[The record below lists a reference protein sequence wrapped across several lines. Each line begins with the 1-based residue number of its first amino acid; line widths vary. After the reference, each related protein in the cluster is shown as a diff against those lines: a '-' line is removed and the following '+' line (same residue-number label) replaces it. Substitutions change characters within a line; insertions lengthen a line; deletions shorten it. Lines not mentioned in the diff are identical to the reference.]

1 MNRKYKIVIFGAT
14 GFTGE
19 LCAKFMSEKYSDVPI
34 AIAGRSLEKLE
45 KIKNKHGL
53 PFPIIVADAFDVS
66 ALEKMCK
73 DTEVVLS
80 TAGPY
85 HKYGSDLLGA
95 CVKNGCHYVDI
106 TGESFWIKDMIEK
119 HHKEASNK
127 GVRIIN
133 ACGFDSA
140 PSDLGVFYAV
150 NQVAGSVKSVQ
161 CFQAWKGEAS
171 GGTMETMFSS
181 MDAKLAKGGLGKF
194 SLNPKNSISE
204 NQKKKTSDKITV
216 QKIPHLGGW
225 TGPFVMAL
233 PNTRVVRRSAA
244 LSKFTGK
251 YYGDDFVYSEGA
263 YYSKKG
269 AARKVTFMTLAL
281 GLIIVS
287 PLRKLLRGLFRK
299 PGEGPSQEAM
309 DSGFFKSRFLIETQ
323 DGFRAFSMS
332 SSGDPGYKMTSRMAC
347 ESALCLA
354 VENPASLP
362 GGEGF
367 GGLLTPSVGLGNVLI
382 NRLKNIGVSF
392 KEISLNN

>member
-1 MNRKYKIVIFGAT
+1 MSKKYKIVIFGAT

-19 LCAKFMSEKYSDVPI
+19 LCAKFMSERYSDIPM
-34 AIAGRSLEKLE
+34 AIAGRSQEKLE
-45 KIKNKHGL
+45 KIKAKHNL
-53 PFPIIVADAFDVS
+53 SFPIVVADAFDVG
-66 ALEKMCK
+66 ALDKMCQ
-73 DTEVVLS
+73 DAEVVLS

-85 HKYGSDLLGA
+85 HKYGSALLAA

-106 TGESFWIKDMIEK
+106 TGESFWVKDMIEK
-119 HHKEASNK
+119 HHTEASEK
-127 GVRIIN
+127 GLRIIN

-140 PSDLGVFYAV
+140 PSDLGVLYSIS
-150 NQVAGSVKSVQ
+150 QVVGSVKSVQ

-194 SLNPKNSISE
+194 SLNPKNSITE
-204 NQKKKTSDKITV
+204 NQKKNTSDKIKV

-244 LSKFTGK
+244 LSKIVGK

-263 YYSKKG
+263 YYSKRG
-269 AARKVTFMTLAL
+269 AARKATFMTIAL

-287 PLRKLLRGLFRK
+287 PLRKLLRGFFRK
-299 PGEGPSQEAM
+299 PGEGPSQKAM
-309 DSGFFKSRFLIETQ
+309 DSGFFKSRFLVETQ

-332 SSGDPGYKMTSRMAC
+332 SNGDPGYKMTSRMAC

-354 VENPASLP
+354 IENPDDLP
-362 GGEGF
+362 GGAGF

-382 NRLKNIGVSF
+382 KRLKNIGVVF
-392 KEISLNN
+392 EEIPLNS

>member
-1 MNRKYKIVIFGAT
+1 MSKKYKIVIFGAT

-19 LCAKFMSEKYSDVPI
+19 LCAKFMSERYSEIPM
-34 AIAGRSLEKLE
+34 AIAGRSQEKLE
-45 KIKNKHGL
+45 KIKAKHNL
-53 PFPIIVADAFDVS
+53 SFPIIVADAFDVD
-66 ALEKMCK
+66 ALNKMCK
-73 DTEVVLS
+73 DAEVVLS

-119 HHKEASNK
+119 HHTEAGEK
-127 GVRIIN
+127 GLRIIN

-140 PSDLGVFYAV
+140 PSDLGVFYAI
-150 NQVAGSVKSVQ
+150 NQVEGTVKSVQ

-204 NQKKKTSDKITV
+204 NQKKNTSDKIKV

-244 LSKFTGK
+244 LSKTVGK

-269 AARKVTFMTLAL
+269 AAKKVTFMTIAL

-287 PLRKLLRGLFRK
+287 PLRKLLRGFFRK

-309 DSGFFKSRFLIETQ
+309 DSGFFKSRFLVETQ
-323 DGFRAFSMS
+323 EGFRAFSMS

-354 VENPASLP
+354 VENPDELP
-362 GGEGF
+362 GGAGF
-367 GGLLTPSVGLGNVLI
+367 GGLLTPSIGLGNVLI
-382 NRLKNIGVSF
+382 KRLKNIGVAF
-392 KEISLNN
+392 KEIPLNS

>member
-19 LCAKFMSEKYSDVPI
+19 LCAKFMSEKYSDIPI

-244 LSKFTGK
+244 LSRFTGK

-287 PLRKLLRGLFRK
+287 PLRKLLRGFFRK

-309 DSGFFKSRFLIETQ
+309 DSGFFKSRFLIETK

>member
-19 LCAKFMSEKYSDVPI
+19 LCAKFMSEKYSDIPI

-53 PFPIIVADAFDVS
+53 PFPIIVADAFDVN

-204 NQKKKTSDKITV
+204 NQKKKTSDKIKV

-244 LSKFTGK
+244 LSRFTGK

>member
-1 MNRKYKIVIFGAT
+1 MRKKYKIVIFGAT

-19 LCAKFMSEKYSDVPI
+19 LCAKFMSERYSDVPM
-34 AIAGRSLEKLE
+34 AIAGRNEKKLKE
-45 KIKNKHGL
+45 IKKKHSL
-53 PFPIIVADAFDVS
+53 PFPIIVADAFDIE
-66 ALEKMCK
+66 ALNKMCTE
-73 DTEVVLS
+73 TEVVLS
-80 TAGPY
+80 AAGPF

-119 HHKEASNK
+119 HHKEAVNK

-150 NQVAGSVKSVQ
+150 NRVEGSVRGVQ
-161 CFQAWKGEAS
+161 CFHAWKGEAS

-194 SLNPKNSISE
+194 SLNPKNSVTES
-204 NQKKKTSDKITV
+204 QKKRTNDKIKI
-216 QKIPHLGGW
+216 QEIPHLGGW

-244 LSKFTGK
+244 LSKVVGK
-251 YYGDDFVYSEGA
+251 YYGDDFIYSEGA
-263 YYSKKG
+263 YYSKKS
-269 AARKVTFMTLAL
+269 AARKVSFMTLVL

-287 PLRKLLRGLFRK
+287 PLRKLLRGFFRK

-309 DSGFFKSRFLIETQ
+309 DSGFFKSRFLVETNS
-323 DGFRAFSMS
+323 GFRAFSMY

-347 ESALCLA
+347 ESAMCLA
-354 VENPASLP
+354 VENPNDLP

-367 GGLLTPSVGLGNVLI
+367 GGLLTPSAGLGNVLI
-382 NRLKNIGVSF
+382 KRLKNIGVSF
-392 KEISLNN
+392 EEISLEA

>member
-1 MNRKYKIVIFGAT
+1 MSKKYKIVIFGAT

-19 LCAKFMSEKYSDVPI
+19 LCAKFMSERYSEIPM
-34 AIAGRSLEKLE
+34 AIAGRSQEKLE
-45 KIKNKHGL
+45 KIKAKHNL
-53 PFPIIVADAFDVS
+53 SFPIIVADAFDVD
-66 ALEKMCK
+66 ALDKMCK
-73 DTEVVLS
+73 DAEVVLS

-119 HHKEASNK
+119 HHTEAGEK
-127 GVRIIN
+127 GLRIIN

-140 PSDLGVFYAV
+140 PSDLGVFYAI
-150 NQVAGSVKSVQ
+150 NQVEGDVKSVQ

-181 MDAKLAKGGLGKF
+181 MDAKLARGGLGKF

-204 NQKKKTSDKITV
+204 NQKKNTSDKIKV

-244 LSKFTGK
+244 LSKSVGK

-269 AARKVTFMTLAL
+269 AAKKVTFMTIAL

-287 PLRKLLRGLFRK
+287 PLRKLLRGFFRK

-309 DSGFFKSRFLIETQ
+309 DSGFFKSRFLVETQ
-323 DGFRAFSMS
+323 EGFRAFSMS

-354 VENPASLP
+354 VENPEELP
-362 GGEGF
+362 GGAGF
-367 GGLLTPSVGLGNVLI
+367 GGLLTPSIGLGNVLI
-382 NRLKNIGVSF
+382 KRLKNIGVAF
-392 KEISLNN
+392 KEIPLNS

>member
-45 KIKNKHGL
+45 KIKNKHDL

-95 CVKNGCHYVDI
+95 CVKNGCHYIDI

-119 HHKEASNK
+119 HHREASNK
-127 GVRIIN
+127 GIRIIN

-204 NQKKKTSDKITV
+204 NQKKKTSDKIKV

-287 PLRKLLRGLFRK
+287 PLRKLLRGFFRK

-354 VENPASLP
+354 IENPASLP

>member
-1 MNRKYKIVIFGAT
+1 MSKKYKIVIFGAT

-19 LCAKFMSEKYSDVPI
+19 LCAKFMSERYSEIPM
-34 AIAGRSLEKLE
+34 AIAGRSQGKLE
-45 KIKNKHGL
+45 KIKAKHSL
-53 PFPIIVADAFDVS
+53 SFPIIVADAFDVD
-66 ALEKMCK
+66 ALDKMCK
-73 DTEVVLS
+73 DAEVVLS

-95 CVKNGCHYVDI
+95 CIKNGCHYVDI

-119 HHKEASNK
+119 HHVEAGEK
-127 GVRIIN
+127 GLRIIN

-140 PSDLGVFYAV
+140 PSDLGVFYAI
-150 NQVAGSVKSVQ
+150 NQVVGNVKSVQ

-194 SLNPKNSISE
+194 SLNPENSISE
-204 NQKKKTSDKITV
+204 NQKKNTSDKIKV

-244 LSKFTGK
+244 LSKSVGK

-263 YYSKKG
+263 YYSKRG
-269 AARKVTFMTLAL
+269 AARKVTFMTIAL

-287 PLRKLLRGLFRK
+287 PLRKLLRGFFRK

-309 DSGFFKSRFLIETQ
+309 DSGFFKSRFLVETQ
-323 DGFRAFSMS
+323 EGFRAFSMS

-354 VENPASLP
+354 VENPEELP
-362 GGEGF
+362 GGAGF
-367 GGLLTPSVGLGNVLI
+367 GGFLTPSIGLGNVLI
-382 NRLKNIGVSF
+382 KRLKNIGVAF
-392 KEISLNN
+392 KEIPLNS

>member
-19 LCAKFMSEKYSDVPI
+19 LCAKFMSEKYSDIPI
-34 AIAGRSLEKLE
+34 AIAGRNLEKLE

-244 LSKFTGK
+244 LSRFTGK

-263 YYSKKG
+263 YYSKKS

-287 PLRKLLRGLFRK
+287 PLRKLLRGFFRK

-309 DSGFFKSRFLIETQ
+309 DSGFFKSRFLIETK

-354 VENPASLP
+354 IENPASLP

>member
-1 MNRKYKIVIFGAT
+1 MIKKYKIVIFGAT

-34 AIAGRSLEKLE
+34 AIAGRNKEKLE
-45 KIKNKHGL
+45 KIKAKHGL
-53 PFPIIVADAFDVS
+53 SFPIIVADAFDVD
-66 ALEKMCK
+66 ALDKMCN

-85 HKYGSDLLGA
+85 HKYGSVLLGS

-119 HHKEASNK
+119 HHAAAGEK
-127 GVRIIN
+127 GLRIIN

-140 PSDLGVFYAV
+140 PSDLGVFYAI
-150 NQVAGSVKSVQ
+150 NQVVGSVKSVQ

-204 NQKKKTSDKITV
+204 NQKKNTSDKIKV
-216 QKIPHLGGW
+216 QKIPYLGGW

-244 LSKFTGK
+244 LSKNIGK
-251 YYGDDFVYSEGA
+251 HYGDDFVYSEGA
-263 YYSKKG
+263 YYSKRG
-269 AARKVTFMTLAL
+269 AARKVTFMTIAL

-287 PLRKLLRGLFRK
+287 PLRKLLRGFFRK

-309 DSGFFKSRFLIETQ
+309 DSGFFKSRFLVETQ

-354 VENPASLP
+354 VENPEELP
-362 GGEGF
+362 GGAGF

-382 NRLKNIGVSF
+382 KRLKNIGVAF
-392 KEISLNN
+392 EEIPLDV

>member
-1 MNRKYKIVIFGAT
+1 MSKKYKIVIFGAT

-19 LCAKFMSEKYSDVPI
+19 LCAKFMSERYSEIPM
-34 AIAGRSLEKLE
+34 AIAGRSQEKLE
-45 KIKNKHGL
+45 KIKAKHNL
-53 PFPIIVADAFDVS
+53 SFPIIVADAFDVD
-66 ALEKMCK
+66 ALDKMCK
-73 DTEVVLS
+73 DAEVVLS

-119 HHKEASNK
+119 HHTEAGEK
-127 GVRIIN
+127 GLRIIN

-140 PSDLGVFYAV
+140 PSDLGVFYAI
-150 NQVAGSVKSVQ
+150 NQVVGNVKSVQ

-181 MDAKLAKGGLGKF
+181 MDAKLARGGLGKF

-204 NQKKKTSDKITV
+204 NQKKNTSDKIKV

-244 LSKFTGK
+244 LSKSVGK

-269 AARKVTFMTLAL
+269 AAKKVTFMTIAL

-287 PLRKLLRGLFRK
+287 PLRKLLRGFFRK

-309 DSGFFKSRFLIETQ
+309 DSGFFKSRFLVETQ
-323 DGFRAFSMS
+323 DGFSAFSMS

-354 VENPASLP
+354 VENPEELP
-362 GGEGF
+362 GGAGF
-367 GGLLTPSVGLGNVLI
+367 GGLLTPSIGLGNVLI
-382 NRLKNIGVSF
+382 KRLKNIGVAF
-392 KEISLNN
+392 KEIPLNS

>member
-19 LCAKFMSEKYSDVPI
+19 LCAKFMSEKYSDIPI

-45 KIKNKHGL
+45 KIKNKHDL
-53 PFPIIVADAFDVS
+53 PFPIIVADAFDVN

-204 NQKKKTSDKITV
+204 NQKKKTSDKIKV

-287 PLRKLLRGLFRK
+287 PLRKLLRGFFRK

>member
-19 LCAKFMSEKYSDVPI
+19 LCAKFMSEKYSDIPI

-53 PFPIIVADAFDVS
+53 PFPIIVADAFDVN

-127 GVRIIN
+127 GVRVIN

-287 PLRKLLRGLFRK
+287 PLRKLLRGFFRK

-309 DSGFFKSRFLIETQ
+309 DSGFFKSRFLIETK

-354 VENPASLP
+354 IENPASLP

-392 KEISLNN
+392 EEISLNN

>member
-19 LCAKFMSEKYSDVPI
+19 LCAKFMSEKYSDIPI

-53 PFPIIVADAFDVS
+53 PFPIIVADAFDVN

-204 NQKKKTSDKITV
+204 NQKKKTSDKIKV

-287 PLRKLLRGLFRK
+287 PLRKLLRGFFRK

-309 DSGFFKSRFLIETQ
+309 DSGFFKSRFLIETK

-354 VENPASLP
+354 IENPASLP

>member
-19 LCAKFMSEKYSDVPI
+19 LCAKFMSEKYSDIPI

-53 PFPIIVADAFDVS
+53 PFPIIVADAFDVN

-140 PSDLGVFYAV
+140 PSDLGVFYSV

-204 NQKKKTSDKITV
+204 NQKKKTSDKIKV

-287 PLRKLLRGLFRK
+287 PLRKLLRGFFRK

>member
-19 LCAKFMSEKYSDVPI
+19 LCAKFMSEKYSDIPI

-95 CVKNGCHYVDI
+95 CVKNGCHYIDI

-204 NQKKKTSDKITV
+204 TQKKKTSDKITV

>member
-19 LCAKFMSEKYSDVPI
+19 LCAKFMSEKYSDIPI

-53 PFPIIVADAFDVS
+53 PFPTIIADAFDVN

-119 HHKEASNK
+119 HHKEASNR

-150 NQVAGSVKSVQ
+150 NQVSGGVKSVQ

-204 NQKKKTSDKITV
+204 NQKKKTSDKIKV

-287 PLRKLLRGLFRK
+287 PLRKLLRGFFRK

-323 DGFRAFSMS
+323 GGFRAFSMS

-354 VENPASLP
+354 IENPASLP

>member
-19 LCAKFMSEKYSDVPI
+19 LCAKFMSEKYSDIPI

-85 HKYGSDLLGA
+85 HKYGSDLFGA
-95 CVKNGCHYVDI
+95 CVKSGCHYVDI

-204 NQKKKTSDKITV
+204 NQKKKTSDKIKV

-287 PLRKLLRGLFRK
+287 PLRKLLRGFFRK

>member
-19 LCAKFMSEKYSDVPI
+19 LCAKFMSEKYSDIPI

-45 KIKNKHGL
+45 KIKNKHDL
-53 PFPIIVADAFDVS
+53 PFPIIVADAFDVN

-85 HKYGSDLLGA
+85 HKYGSDLLSA

-150 NQVAGSVKSVQ
+150 NQVVGSVKSVQ

-204 NQKKKTSDKITV
+204 NQKKKTSDKIKI

-244 LSKFTGK
+244 LSRFTGK

-287 PLRKLLRGLFRK
+287 PLRKLLRGFFRK

-354 VENPASLP
+354 IENPASLP

>member
-19 LCAKFMSEKYSDVPI
+19 LCAKFMSEKYSDIPI

-53 PFPIIVADAFDVS
+53 PFPTIVADAFDVN

-287 PLRKLLRGLFRK
+287 PLRKLLRGFFRK

>member
-1 MNRKYKIVIFGAT
+1 MSKKYKIVIFGAT

-19 LCAKFMSEKYSDVPI
+19 LCAKFMSERYSEIPM
-34 AIAGRSLEKLE
+34 AIAGRSQEKLE
-45 KIKNKHGL
+45 KIKAKHNLG
-53 PFPIIVADAFDVS
+53 FPIIVADAFDVD
-66 ALEKMCK
+66 ALDKMCK
-73 DTEVVLS
+73 DAEVVLS

-119 HHKEASNK
+119 HHTEAGEK
-127 GVRIIN
+127 GLRIIN

-140 PSDLGVFYAV
+140 PSDLGVFYAI
-150 NQVAGSVKSVQ
+150 NQVVGNVKSVQ

-204 NQKKKTSDKITV
+204 NQKKNTSDKIKV

-244 LSKFTGK
+244 LSKSVGK

-269 AARKVTFMTLAL
+269 AAKKVTLMTIAL

-287 PLRKLLRGLFRK
+287 PLRKLLRGFFRK

-309 DSGFFKSRFLIETQ
+309 DSGFFKSRFLVETQ

-354 VENPASLP
+354 VENPDELP
-362 GGEGF
+362 GGAGF
-367 GGLLTPSVGLGNVLI
+367 GGLLTPSIGLGNILI
-382 NRLKNIGVSF
+382 KRLKNIGVAF
-392 KEISLNN
+392 KEIPLNS

>member
-1 MNRKYKIVIFGAT
+1 MSKKYKIVIFGAT

-19 LCAKFMSEKYSDVPI
+19 LCAKFMSERYSEIPM
-34 AIAGRSLEKLE
+34 AIAGRSQEKLE
-45 KIKNKHGL
+45 KIKAKHNL
-53 PFPIIVADAFDVS
+53 SFPIIVADAFDVD
-66 ALEKMCK
+66 ALNKMCK
-73 DTEVVLS
+73 DAEVVLS

-119 HHKEASNK
+119 HHTEAGEK
-127 GVRIIN
+127 GLRIIN

-140 PSDLGVFYAV
+140 PSDLGVFYAI
-150 NQVAGSVKSVQ
+150 NQVAGNVKSVQ

-204 NQKKKTSDKITV
+204 NQKKNTSDKIKV

-244 LSKFTGK
+244 LSKTIGK

-269 AARKVTFMTLAL
+269 AAKKVTFMTIAL

-287 PLRKLLRGLFRK
+287 PLRKLLRGFFRK

-309 DSGFFKSRFLIETQ
+309 DSGFFKSRFLVETQ
-323 DGFRAFSMS
+323 DGFSAFSMS

-354 VENPASLP
+354 VENPDELP
-362 GGEGF
+362 GGAGF
-367 GGLLTPSVGLGNVLI
+367 GGLLTPSIGLGNVLI
-382 NRLKNIGVSF
+382 KRLKNIGVAF
-392 KEISLNN
+392 KEIPLNS

>member
-19 LCAKFMSEKYSDVPI
+19 LCAKFMSEKYSDIPI

-95 CVKNGCHYVDI
+95 CVKSGCHYVDI

-204 NQKKKTSDKITV
+204 NQKKKTSDKIKV

-287 PLRKLLRGLFRK
+287 PLRKLLRGFFRK

-354 VENPASLP
+354 IENPASLP

>member
-1 MNRKYKIVIFGAT
+1 MSKKYKIVIFGAT

-19 LCAKFMSEKYSDVPI
+19 LCAKFMSERYSEIPM
-34 AIAGRSLEKLE
+34 AIAGRSQEKLE
-45 KIKNKHGL
+45 KIKAKHNL
-53 PFPIIVADAFDVS
+53 SFPIIVADAFDVD
-66 ALEKMCK
+66 ALDKMCK
-73 DTEVVLS
+73 DAEVVLS

-119 HHKEASNK
+119 HHTEAGEK
-127 GVRIIN
+127 GLRIIN

-140 PSDLGVFYAV
+140 PSDLGVFYAI
-150 NQVAGSVKSVQ
+150 NQVVGNVKSVQ

-181 MDAKLAKGGLGKF
+181 MDAKLARGGLGKF

-204 NQKKKTSDKITV
+204 NQKKNTSDKIKV

-225 TGPFVMAL
+225 TGPFIMAL

-244 LSKFTGK
+244 LSKTVGK

-269 AARKVTFMTLAL
+269 AAKKVTFMTIAL

-287 PLRKLLRGLFRK
+287 PLRKLLRGFFRK

-309 DSGFFKSRFLIETQ
+309 DSGFFKSRFLVETQ
-323 DGFRAFSMS
+323 DGFSAFSMS

-354 VENPASLP
+354 VENPDELP
-362 GGEGF
+362 GGAGF
-367 GGLLTPSVGLGNVLI
+367 GGLLTPSIGLGNVLI
-382 NRLKNIGVSF
+382 KRLKNIGVAF
-392 KEISLNN
+392 KEIPLNS

>member
-19 LCAKFMSEKYSDVPI
+19 LCAKFMSEKYSDIPI
-34 AIAGRSLEKLE
+34 AIAGRNLEKLE

-53 PFPIIVADAFDVS
+53 PFPIIVADAFDVN

-150 NQVAGSVKSVQ
+150 NQVVGSVKSVQ

-204 NQKKKTSDKITV
+204 NQKKKTSDKIKV

-244 LSKFTGK
+244 LSRFTGK

-287 PLRKLLRGLFRK
+287 PLRKLLRGFFRK

-309 DSGFFKSRFLIETQ
+309 DSGFFKSRFLIETK

>member
-19 LCAKFMSEKYSDVPI
+19 LCAKFMSEKYSDIPI

-45 KIKNKHGL
+45 KMKNKHSL
-53 PFPIIVADAFDVS
+53 PFPIIVADAFDIN

-287 PLRKLLRGLFRK
+287 PLRKLLRGFFRK

-354 VENPASLP
+354 GENPASLP

>member
-19 LCAKFMSEKYSDVPI
+19 LCAKFMSEKYSDIPI

-53 PFPIIVADAFDVS
+53 PFPTIVADAFDVN

-119 HHKEASNK
+119 HHKEASNR

-204 NQKKKTSDKITV
+204 NQKKKTSDKIKV

-287 PLRKLLRGLFRK
+287 PLRKLLRGFFRK

-323 DGFRAFSMS
+323 GGFRAFSMS

-354 VENPASLP
+354 IENPASLP

>member
-19 LCAKFMSEKYSDVPI
+19 LCAKFMSEKYSDIPI

-53 PFPIIVADAFDVS
+53 PFPTIVADAFDVN

-95 CVKNGCHYVDI
+95 CVKSGCHYVDI

-127 GVRIIN
+127 GIRIIN

-150 NQVAGSVKSVQ
+150 NQVAGSVKSAQ

-263 YYSKKG
+263 YYSKKS

-287 PLRKLLRGLFRK
+287 PLRKLLRGFFRK

-354 VENPASLP
+354 IENPASLP

-392 KEISLNN
+392 KEIPLNS

>member
-19 LCAKFMSEKYSDVPI
+19 LCAKFMSEKYSDIPI

-53 PFPIIVADAFDVS
+53 PFPIIVADAFDVN

-171 GGTMETMFSS
+171 GGPMETMFSS
-181 MDAKLAKGGLGKF
+181 MDAKLARGGLGKF

-204 NQKKKTSDKITV
+204 NQKKKTSDKIKV

-244 LSKFTGK
+244 LSRFTGK

-354 VENPASLP
+354 IENPASLP

>member
-1 MNRKYKIVIFGAT
+1 MRKKYKIVVFGAT

-19 LCAKFMSEKYSDVPI
+19 LCAKFMSERYSDVPI
-34 AIAGRSLEKLE
+34 AIAGRNKERLE

-53 PFPIIVADAFDVS
+53 TFPIIVADAFDVD
-66 ALEKMCK
+66 ALNKMCG

-85 HKYGSDLLGA
+85 HKYGSDLLEA
-95 CVKNGCHYVDI
+95 CIKNNCHYVDI

-119 HHKEASNK
+119 HHLDAAKK
-127 GVRIIN
+127 GLRIIN

-150 NQVAGSVKSVQ
+150 NQVVGDVKSIQ

-181 MDAKLAKGGLGKF
+181 MDAKLARGGLGKF
-194 SLNPKNSISE
+194 SLNPKNSVTE
-204 NQKKKTSDKITV
+204 NQKKKTNDKIKV

-244 LSKFTGK
+244 LSKSVGK

-269 AARKVTFMTLAL
+269 AAKKVTFMTLAL

-287 PLRKLLRGLFRK
+287 PLRKLLRGFFRK
-299 PGEGPSQEAM
+299 PGEGPSQQAM
-309 DSGFFKSRFLIETQ
+309 DSGFFKSRFLVETQ
-323 DGFRAFSMS
+323 EGFRAFSMS

-354 VENPASLP
+354 IENPKDLP
-362 GGEGF
+362 GGSEL
-367 GGLLTPSVGLGNVLI
+367 GGLLTPSIGLGNVLVK
-382 NRLKNIGVSF
+382 RLKNIGVSF
-392 KEISLNN
+392 EEISLDA

>member
-19 LCAKFMSEKYSDVPI
+19 LCAKFMSEKYSDIPI

-53 PFPIIVADAFDVS
+53 PFPTIIADAFDVN

-80 TAGPY
+80 AVGPY

-119 HHKEASNK
+119 HHKEASNR

-150 NQVAGSVKSVQ
+150 NQVSGGVKSVQ

-287 PLRKLLRGLFRK
+287 PIRKLLRGFFRK

-354 VENPASLP
+354 IENPASLP

>member
-1 MNRKYKIVIFGAT
+1 MSKKYKIVIFGAT

-19 LCAKFMSEKYSDVPI
+19 LCAKFMSERYSEIPM
-34 AIAGRSLEKLE
+34 AIAGRSQEKLE
-45 KIKNKHGL
+45 KIKAKHNL
-53 PFPIIVADAFDVS
+53 SFPIIVADAFDVD
-66 ALEKMCK
+66 ALDKMCK
-73 DTEVVLS
+73 DAEVVLS

-119 HHKEASNK
+119 HHTEAGEK
-127 GVRIIN
+127 GLRIIN

-140 PSDLGVFYAV
+140 PSDLGVFYAI
-150 NQVAGSVKSVQ
+150 NQVVGNVKSVQ

-204 NQKKKTSDKITV
+204 NQKKNTSDKIKV

-244 LSKFTGK
+244 LSKSVGK

-269 AARKVTFMTLAL
+269 AAKKVTFMTIAL

-287 PLRKLLRGLFRK
+287 PLRKLLRGFFRK

-309 DSGFFKSRFLIETQ
+309 DSGFFKSRFLVETQ
-323 DGFRAFSMS
+323 DGFSAFSMS

-354 VENPASLP
+354 IENPDELP
-362 GGEGF
+362 GGAGF
-367 GGLLTPSVGLGNVLI
+367 GGLLTPSIGLGNVLI
-382 NRLKNIGVSF
+382 KRLKNIGVAF
-392 KEISLNN
+392 KEIPLNS

>member
-19 LCAKFMSEKYSDVPI
+19 LCAKFMSEKYSDIPI
-34 AIAGRSLEKLE
+34 AIAGRNLEKLE

-53 PFPIIVADAFDVS
+53 PFPIIVADAFDVN

>member
-19 LCAKFMSEKYSDVPI
+19 LCAKFMSEKYSDIPI
-34 AIAGRSLEKLE
+34 AIAGRNLEKLE

-53 PFPIIVADAFDVS
+53 PFPIIVADAFDVN

-309 DSGFFKSRFLIETQ
+309 DSGFFKSRFLIETK

>member
-19 LCAKFMSEKYSDVPI
+19 LCAKFMSEKYSDIPI

-95 CVKNGCHYVDI
+95 CVKNGCHYIDI

-119 HHKEASNK
+119 HHREASNK
-127 GVRIIN
+127 GIRIIN

-204 NQKKKTSDKITV
+204 NQKKKTSDKIAV

-244 LSKFTGK
+244 LSRFTGK

-287 PLRKLLRGLFRK
+287 PLRKLLRGFFRK

-354 VENPASLP
+354 IENPASLP

>member
-1 MNRKYKIVIFGAT
+1 MNKKYKIVIFGAT

-19 LCAKFMSEKYSDVPI
+19 LCAKFMSERYSEIPM
-34 AIAGRSLEKLE
+34 AIAGRSQEKLE
-45 KIKNKHGL
+45 KIKAKHNL
-53 PFPIIVADAFDVS
+53 SFPIIVADAFDVD
-66 ALEKMCK
+66 ALDKMCK
-73 DTEVVLS
+73 DAEVVLS

-119 HHKEASNK
+119 HHTEAGEK
-127 GVRIIN
+127 GLRIIN

-140 PSDLGVFYAV
+140 PSDLGVFYAI
-150 NQVAGSVKSVQ
+150 NQVVGNVKSVQ

-204 NQKKKTSDKITV
+204 NQKKNTSDKIKV

-244 LSKFTGK
+244 LSKTVGK

-269 AARKVTFMTLAL
+269 AAKKVTFMTIAL

-287 PLRKLLRGLFRK
+287 PLRKLLRGFFRK

-309 DSGFFKSRFLIETQ
+309 DSGFFKSRFLVETQ
-323 DGFRAFSMS
+323 DGFSAFSMS

-354 VENPASLP
+354 VENPDELP
-362 GGEGF
+362 GGAGF
-367 GGLLTPSVGLGNVLI
+367 GGLLTPSIGLGNVLI
-382 NRLKNIGVSF
+382 KRLKNIGVTF
-392 KEISLNN
+392 KEIPLNS